1 MRLNETIKR
10 VVDNTVLKE
19 DVNDAQKAVDLF
31 QEFDAQDAEDFFEKL
46 ADFYH
51 ARAGQARADAAWP
64 EKTSAP
70 SADAETF
77 GKLAELCDKASQLL
91 SNRKGN

>member
-1 MRLNETIKR
+1 M
-10 VVDNTVLKE
+10 LKE

-51 ARAGQARADAAWP
+51 ARAARSWVAAWP

-70 SADAETF
+70 SASAETF
-77 GKLAELCDKASQLL
+77 GKLAELCDKASRLL

>member
-1 MRLNETIKR
+1 MKLNEAIKQ
-10 VVDNTVLKE
+10 VVHNRVLKE

-51 ARAGQARADAAWP
+51 ARASTARAAAWP
-64 EKTSAP
+64 EKTYAP
-70 SADAETF
+70 SASAETF